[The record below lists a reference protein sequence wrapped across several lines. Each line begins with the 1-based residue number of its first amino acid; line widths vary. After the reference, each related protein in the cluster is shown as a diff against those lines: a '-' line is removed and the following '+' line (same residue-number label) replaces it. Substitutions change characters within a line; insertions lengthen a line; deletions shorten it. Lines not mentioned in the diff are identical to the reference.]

1 MRTNDSYSGKVL
13 SVNMGFLKLAAVI
26 TMFIDHIGLLWE
38 IDMFRA
44 IGRMAFPLFAFCFI
58 QGFLLTHDKMAY
70 CYKLM
75 QLAVFSQIPY
85 MLLKGEPFSQLNL
98 LMLAGAVVGSLFSI
112 TTPLGFAF
120 SVFMQGSELNVL
132 YLFVW
137 TLWVLSAYELKREK
151 QAAGSLIMLSVVGG
165 IFVMVRADYTL
176 MGAML
181 LLFLYKYRENF
192 MSQGVVIMLWS
203 LLVYGLGMTD
213 LYMVLGGIIAGVFVM
228 LYDNAEYH
236 MGKVIKGIYWSFYP
250 VHMLVLRFLHEYGA
264 KLLDWYIC

>member
-1 MRTNDSYSGKVL
+1 MNSAYPGKVF

-26 TMFIDHIGLLWE
+26 TMFVDHIGLLWD
-38 IDMFRA
+38 IDVFRA

-58 QGFLLTHDKMAY
+58 QGFLHTHDKVAY

-85 MLLKGEPFSQLNL
+85 MLLKGEPLSQLNL
-98 LMLAGAVVGSLFSI
+98 LLLAGAVVASLFST
-112 TTPLGFAF
+112 TTPLGFTF

-151 QAAGSLIMLSVVGG
+151 QAVGGLIMLSVVGG
-165 IFVMVRADYTL
+165 IFVMTRADYML

-192 MSQGVVIMLWS
+192 TKQGVVIMLWS
-203 LLVYGLGMTD
+203 LLVYGLGTTD
-213 LYMVLGGIIAGVFVM
+213 LYMVLGGIFAGAFVM
-228 LYDNAEYH
+228 LYDNAEYR
-236 MGKVIKGIYWSFYP
+236 MGKIIKRMYWSFYP
-250 VHMLVLRFLHEYGA
+250 VHMLVLWFLYEYGA
-264 KLLDWYIC
+264 KLLEWYTC